1 MDAAEVTMVTVV
13 FAVVVLV
20 LALYWLH
27 TVPTPQL
34 LRVRRDPS
42 LRQRA
47 AAGRRAA
54 EYDR

>member
-1 MDAAEVTMVTVV
+1 MVTVV